1 MNDLKEAAAM
11 EKTKNVLVCDDDP
24 VQLKIL
30 TSLLN
35 RAGYR
40 SLAALSP
47 AEAVMKARQCGVD
60 AVLTDVVLPDKNGFE
75 LVSDLRRM
83 GFDAPVFMTSAHATE
98 GMRTRARKAGVNWFF
113 EKPFALRAIKER
125 VDAALRMS
133 TKPDTTVLILEDLPK
148 VRARLEKSVAEAGF
162 GAIAV
167 ADGRKALEILASAQ
181 GRLDLLLMDLD
192 ANDSSGAALIQ
203 KALSLVPSLHV
214 VMMSDEADRDEIR
227 AGYEAGASSLIR
239 KSIPSERLQAFLKG
253 TLQGVLAGRKD
264 REESR
269 RRGERL
275 AAEPFHLK
283 AIRWIKSYLH
293 APSHTRKAA
302 RASTLALAI
311 LGMAIGVG
319 SAVGLQHG
327 YDQADRA
334 EALAERL
341 ARRMLASPE
350 PGLTRE
356 EKAIGRF
363 QAEEQLGLMREA
375 NTFTRR
381 YYEGHLEEM
390 RRQVSPKSPSEQVLT
405 APGRTPPMVELM
417 LPSGR

>member
-24 VQLKIL
+24 IQLKIL
-30 TSLLN
+30 TSLIN

-75 LVSDLRRM
+75 LVSDLRRL

-98 GMRTRARKAGVNWFF
+98 GMRTRARKAGVKWFF
-113 EKPFALRAIKER
+113 EKPFALRAIKDC
-125 VDAALRMS
+125 VDAALRTS
-133 TKPDTTVLILEDLPK
+133 GKPETTVLIVENLPK
-148 VRARLEKSVAEAGF
+148 VRARIERSVAEAGF
-162 GAIAV
+162 GVIAV
-167 ADGRKALEILASAQ
+167 EDERKALEILASAES
-181 GRLDLLLMDLD
+181 RVDLLLMDLY
-192 ANDSSGAALIQ
+192 ASDSSGARLIQ

-214 VMMSDEADRDEIR
+214 VMMSDDADRDEIR
-227 AGYEAGASSLIR
+227 AGYDAGASSLIR
-239 KSIPSERLQAFLKG
+239 KSIPPERMQAFLKG
-253 TLQGVLAGRKD
+253 TLQGVLAERKE

-269 RRGERL
+269 KRGERL

-283 AIRWIKSYLH
+283 AIRWMKSYLY

-302 RASTLALAI
+302 QASTLALTI

-341 ARRMLASPE
+341 GQRMLAFPE
-350 PGLTRE
+350 LRSSRE
-356 EKAIGRF
+356 EKAMGRF

-375 NTFTRR
+375 NTFTRA

-390 RRQVSPKSPSEQVLT
+390 RRQGSSRSPSEQVST
-405 APGRTPPMVELM
+405 APGRALPAVELT
-417 LPSGR
+417 LPPGR